1 MKLKWAHTE
10 RLGKGGATDCKED
23 NAIMANND
31 LSAVLHKS
39 LSTIAPNQESTCSIN
54 IKSMWTT
61 TKTNLFVHSGN
72 PYLLGLRFCHCCSCW
87 INIDPKVLRETANG
101 VLIECYID
109 HLVKINH
116 TYGCS
121 MSKQIHP
128 FFTSALI
135 ICLDTISA
143 VCYIMQFQYMKRNSR
158 TIPDGRCQC
167 Q

>member
-1 MKLKWAHTE
+1 MKLKWTHTE
-10 RLGKGGATDCKED
+10 RLGKGGATGCKED

-31 LSAVLHKS
+31 LSAVVHES

-101 VLIECYID
+101 VLRECCIY
-109 HLVKINH
+109 HLVKINSYIWLFH
-116 TYGCS
+116 VKTNPPFLYFVANNLFRHGKCS
-121 MSKQIHP
+121 M
-128 FFTSALI
+128 L
-135 ICLDTISA
+135 
-143 VCYIMQFQYMKRNSR
+143 
-158 TIPDGRCQC
+158 
-167 Q
+167 